1 MNEEETKLNLITPM
15 LQKVGWG
22 SVESSVIR
30 MEYPISKGRLIGGGR
45 RTRPDSAD
53 YVLQYKGQNLAI
65 IEAKAVDKYY
75 TDGVAQTKSYA
86 NRLQVRF
93 CYATNGK
100 EIYAIDNKTGKES
113 DVFNYPSP
121 DELWQMTYATSNRW
135 RDRFASIP
143 FEDRGGLWEMRYYQ
157 TNAVN
162 NVLDAVANNSKRI
175 LLTLATG
182 TGKTAI
188 AFQIAWKLFH
198 SKWNLQQNALRS
210 PRILFLA
217 DRNILADQ
225 AFNKFNAFEE
235 ESLIRIKPQEINKK
249 GVVPTHGSM
258 YFTIFQ
264 SFMTEDKGSEHIEF
278 RFGQY
283 PADFF
288 DFIIIDECHRG
299 GANDESSWRGILDYF
314 SPAVQLGLTA
324 TPKRQIN
331 ANTYEYFGEPVYTY
345 SLKDGI
351 NDGFL
356 TPFRVMQISSNV
368 DDYIYDDNDII
379 LSGEVESGDEFSE
392 SDFNRKIIIKDR
404 EVARVKKFLDVISQS
419 DKTLVF
425 CKSQRH
431 AALIRDLVNQHSNST
446 HSGYCQRVTADDGEL
461 GEQALRDFQDD
472 EKNIPTILT
481 TSQKLSTGVDAPQIK
496 NIVLLRPINS
506 MIEFKQIIG
515 RGTRLFKGKDY
526 FTIIDFVKAHTKF
539 QDSEWDGEQLEV
551 EQNICPKCNTNPCR
565 CEKSEPKPCEICGFS
580 PCQCE
585 KIPPE
590 MIEVKL
596 TNGSSRVLH
605 NITTT
610 FYDADGNQVD
620 VKEFLTTLFGKL
632 PNFFK
637 SEEKLREIWASPN
650 TREKLLNELKTLGY
664 GIGELKGLQQ
674 AIQADN
680 SDVFDVLSFIAFDN
694 KPVSRKLR
702 IQNTQHYLNTIA
714 TNQQEFINFV
724 LSQYQNNGFEELSL
738 DNLPRL
744 LEVKYNSISDANA
757 LLGGLD
763 NVKNTFIELQRCLY
777 EKQAS

>member
-22 SVESSVIR
+22 SVESSVIL

-53 YVLQYKGQNLAI
+53 YVLQYRGQNLAI
-65 IEAKAVDKYY
+65 IEAKALDKYY

-86 NRLQVRF
+86 TRLQVRF
-93 CYATNGK
+93 CYASNGK
-100 EIYAIDNKTGKES
+100 ETYAIDNHTGRES

-188 AFQIAWKLFH
+188 AFQIAWKLFY
-198 SKWNLQQNALRS
+198 SKWNLQQDGLRS

-356 TPFRVMQISSNV
+356 TPFRVIQVSSNV

-539 QDSEWDGEQLEV
+539 QDSEWDGEQLEI
-551 EQNICPKCNTNPCR
+551 EQNVYKKLN
-565 CEKSEPKPCEICGFS
+565 SKPCEICGFN
-580 PCQCE
+580 PCKCE
-585 KIPPE
+585 KTPPE
-590 MIEVKL
+590 IVEIKL
-596 TNGSSRVLH
+596 RDGTSRIVH
-605 NITTT
+605 TIKTT
-610 FYDADGNQVD
+610 FYNTDGKQVD
-620 VKEFLTTLFGKL
+620 IKEFLTTLFGKL
-632 PNFFK
+632 PDFFRN
-637 SEEKLREIWASPN
+637 EEQLREVWADPN
-650 TREKLLNELKTLGY
+650 TRDNLLNQLKNIGY
-664 GIGELKGLQQ
+664 GIQELKDLQHIVR
-674 AIQADN
+674 AEN
-680 SDVFDVLSFIAFDN
+680 SDIFDVLSFIAFDKQPISRIARIKNTYFYIN
-694 KPVSRKLR
+694 KITK
-702 IQNTQHYLNTIA
+702 Q
-714 TNQQEFINFV
+714 QQEFISFV
-724 LSQYQNNGFEELSL
+724 LTQYQNKGFEELSL
-738 DNLPRL
+738 NNLPQL
-744 LEVKYNSISDANA
+744 LEVKYNTISDANIV
-757 LLGGLD
+757 LGSLD
-763 NVKNTFIELQRCLY
+763 NIKHTFVELHHHLY
-777 EKQAS
+777 NKKVS